1 MGIPINKKAVYEAR
15 YPAEI
20 IVELTEPI
28 DDPYTPKSIGARFRV
43 DSVDDAFQLHG
54 SWLPP
59 NRGSM
64 AIDIEYDHF
73 KIVSDDE
80 N

>member
-15 YPAEI
+15 YSAGTV
-20 IVELTEPI
+20 VELTEPI
-28 DDPYTPKSIGARFRV
+28 DDPYAPKPIGSRFRV

-64 AIDIEYDHF
+64 AINIEYDHF